1 MFKKKLFYFLL
12 ILTLILGSTLIGCN
26 NKSVNTVPSTNEVAV
41 SEEVDSK
48 DADQILNMPL
58 GAEPDSL
65 DIAKSSDAYSAAV
78 VEQVVEA
85 LTAIEVNENGEKVI
99 VPAMA
104 ESWEN
109 SDDQL
114 EWIFKIRDAQWS
126 DGVEVTAHNFAYGM
140 TRIINPETASPI
152 STNLKFIKNAQAI
165 INGEMDISEVGIKAL
180 DDKTLKIT
188 LEYPSPYFLE
198 LASGRTMQPVREDI
212 VAKHGTSYGSAGDK
226 IAFCGPFIIDE
237 WIHNS
242 KVTLSKNENYWN
254 KDSVKLKN
262 VNMKIIGE
270 ENARMGELMNGGLDY
285 SQVSS
290 AEWVEKLDQEDKYLK
305 KTKFIPR
312 TNYLFFNQEIEL
324 FSNAKVRAA
333 FNIAIDR
340 EEIQHSLLQD
350 IHKAAYGWVAPPID
364 IDGKNFRE
372 LAGDPIKDLMDE
384 NPDPKALLIEGLKE
398 LGMNEDPSKV
408 TVTIMQPG
416 TGDKEFG
423 EYLQQVYSNALG
435 INIELDPV
443 EWPVFQERNRQ
454 LDYEMGY
461 KSYGGGVNDPS
472 SMLDLWIT
480 GTMTVPTGWS
490 NLEYDALV
498 REANASI
505 DPDLRRENFIKAEK
519 ILLKEDSVIV
529 PYAYQTSNTYMHK
542 HLKGVME
549 PDFGSIVIK
558 YAYIE
563 K

>member
-1 MFKKKLFYFLL
+1 MFKKNTFYFLL
-12 ILTLILGSTLIGCN
+12 ILTLILGSTLVGCG
-26 NKSVNTVPSTNEVAV
+26 NKSLDTVTSPDEVETNEDDN
-41 SEEVDSK
+41 SENVEQV
-48 DADQILNMPL
+48 LNMPL
-58 GAEPDSL
+58 GEEPDSL

-85 LTAIEVNENGEKVI
+85 LTAIEVDENNEKVI
-99 VPAMA
+99 KPAMA
-104 ESWEN
+104 ESWQT

-114 EWIFKIRDAQWS
+114 EWTFKIRDAQWS
-126 DGVEVTAHNFAYGM
+126 DGVEVTAHDFAYGM

-152 STNLKFIKNAQAI
+152 STNLKFIKNAQAVI
-165 INGEMDISEVGIKAL
+165 DGEIDISEVGIEAL
-180 DDKTLKIT
+180 DDKTLKIS

-198 LASGRTMQPVREDI
+198 LAAGRTMQPVRKDI
-212 VAKHGTSYGSAGDK
+212 VELYGTSYGTEGDK
-226 IAFCGPFIIDE
+226 IAFCGPFVIDE
-237 WIHNS
+237 WVHNS
-242 KVTLSKNENYWN
+242 KVTLSKNETYWDR
-254 KDSVKLKN
+254 DSVKLET

-270 ENARMGELMNGGLDY
+270 ANARMGELMNGGLDY

-290 AEWVEKLDQEDKYLK
+290 PEWIEKLDQEDNYIKRTTFL
-305 KTKFIPR
+305 PR
-312 TNYLFFNQEIEL
+312 TSYLFFNQEIEL

-333 FNIAIDR
+333 FNIALDR

-350 IHKAAYGWVAPPID
+350 IHKAAYGWIAPPID
-364 IDGKNFRE
+364 IDGDNFRTA
-372 LAGDPIKDLMDE
+372 AGDPIKEMMDE
-384 NPDPKALLIEGLKE
+384 NPSPKDLLIEGLKE
-398 LGMNEDPSKV
+398 LGMDEDPSKV
-408 TVTIMQPG
+408 TVIITQPG
-416 TGDKEFG
+416 TEDKEFG
-423 EYLQQVYSNALG
+423 EYLQQVYQNVLG
-435 INIELDPV
+435 VNIELDPV

-505 DPDLRRENFIKAEK
+505 DPELRKANFVKAER
-519 ILLKEDSVIV
+519 ILLKEDSVIA

-542 HLKGVME
+542 HLKGVMQ
-549 PDFGSIVIK
+549 PDFGSMVIK